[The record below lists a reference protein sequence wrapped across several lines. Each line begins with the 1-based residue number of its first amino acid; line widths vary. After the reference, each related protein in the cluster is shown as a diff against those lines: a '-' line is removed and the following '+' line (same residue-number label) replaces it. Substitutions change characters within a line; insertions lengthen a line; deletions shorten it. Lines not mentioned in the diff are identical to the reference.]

1 MKLSDTEREIAVTI
15 VEAMVE
21 YGLIESLGEGRV
33 YDWFSINDLFDEGF
47 DLFIGMTK
55 ACIAHDDL
63 FDWVIKVGFTRGVK
77 IDYAKK
83 EYECYCLAE
92 EAGLEYYFPT
102 TIYLGEFGGR
112 PFYLQ
117 QAAECSEDQVSSDWY
132 ESLRDRYEEN
142 GELYDVDELWN
153 IIYDMD
159 DYEKAMLTFGDEEL
173 ASFLQEHRIGDLHE
187 GNFGYIGDH
196 MVIVDFSGFIG

>member
-21 YGLIESLGEGRV
+21 YGIIEELTEGRLGN
-33 YDWFSINDLFDEGF
+33 WFYKNELYDEGF
-47 DLFIGMTK
+47 NLFTGMTK
-55 ACIAHDDL
+55 ACITHDDL

-77 IDYAKK
+77 IDYAQK
-83 EYECYCLAE
+83 EYECYCLAV

-117 QAAECSEDQVSSDWY
+117 QAAECSEDQVSSEWY

-142 GELYDVDELWN
+142 GELYDVDELWD

-159 DYEKAMLTFGDEEL
+159 DYEKAMLTFGDGEL
-173 ASFLQEHRIGDLHE
+173 ANFLQENKIGDLHE
-187 GNFGYIGDH
+187 GNFGYICGH

>member
-21 YGLIESLGEGRV
+21 YGLTESLGEGRV
-33 YDWFSINDLFDEGF
+33 YDWFYNNDLFDEGF
-47 DLFIGMTK
+47 DLFSGMTK
-55 ACIAHDDL
+55 ACITHDDL

-77 IDYAKK
+77 IDYAQK
-83 EYECYCLAE
+83 EYDCYCLAK
-92 EAGLEYYFPT
+92 EAGLGYYFPT

-142 GELYDVDELWN
+142 GELYDVDQLWD

-159 DYEKAMLTFGDEEL
+159 DYEKAMLTFGNEEL
-173 ASFLQEHRIGDLHE
+173 ANFLYENKIGDLHE

-196 MVIVDFSGFIG
+196 MVIVDFSGYIG